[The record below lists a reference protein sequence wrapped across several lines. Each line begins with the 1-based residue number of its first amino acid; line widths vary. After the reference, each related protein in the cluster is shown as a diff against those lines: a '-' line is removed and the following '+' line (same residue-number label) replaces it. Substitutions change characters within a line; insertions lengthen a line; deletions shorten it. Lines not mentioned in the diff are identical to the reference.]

1 MAVDTRGSSREFR
14 PAVPVRAEGSGKPLQ
29 RLFSA
34 THCAILGESAA
45 PGKPEIKNA
54 MAAGPSP
61 RQAMEIELS
70 KLSSPRI
77 FLVRMLVFLVLGALI
92 AVVLYKQVVAAFLA
106 NPGLNALIC
115 AVLLIGIILA
125 FRQVIRLY
133 PEVAWVNNFRIADPG
148 LALERRP
155 RLLAPMAAILGGE
168 RSGRIAVSPQI
179 MRHLLDS
186 IATRLDEARDISRY
200 MTGLLVFLGLLG
212 TFWGLIETVGSIGA
226 VIGGLKVTGDAGSL
240 FDTLKEGLA
249 APLAGMGIS
258 FSSSLFGLAGSLIL
272 GFLDLQSSQAQNRF
286 YTDLEDW
293 LASTVRG
300 SAPEGDVAG
309 SAELQNALERLRLTL
324 EDGGANRATTSA
336 MANLAEAIQSLVA
349 HMRAEQQMI
358 REWADAQGEQNREIK
373 ELLTVLVKQ
382 PEKS

>member
-1 MAVDTRGSSREFR
+1 
-14 PAVPVRAEGSGKPLQ
+14 
-29 RLFSA
+29 
-34 THCAILGESAA
+34 
-45 PGKPEIKNA
+45 
-54 MAAGPSP
+54 
-61 RQAMEIELS
+61 MEIELT

-77 FLVRMLVFLVLGALI
+77 FLVRMLVFLVLCALVM
-92 AVVLYKQVVAAFLA
+92 VVLYKQIVTAFFA
-106 NPGLNALIC
+106 NPGLNALIG
-115 AVLLIGIILA
+115 AVLAIGTILS

-148 LALERRP
+148 IAVERQRP
-155 RLLAPMAAILGGE
+155 TLLAPMAAILGGE
-168 RSGRIAVSPQI
+168 RTGRMTITQQT

-212 TFWGLIETVGSIGA
+212 TFWGLIETVGSVGK
-226 VIGGLKVTGDAGSL
+226 VIDGLKVGGDAGAL

-249 APLAGMGIS
+249 APLGGMGIS

-300 SAPEGDVAG
+300 YSSESGSGAG
-309 SAELQNALERLRLTL
+309 GELQAAVMQLRTTL
-324 EDGGANRATTSA
+324 EEGGGNRGTTVA
-336 MANLAEAIQSLVA
+336 MANLAEAIQGLVA
-349 HMRAEQQMI
+349 HMRNEQQMI
-358 REWADAQGEQNREIK
+358 REWADGQGEQNREIK
-373 ELLTVLVKQ
+373 KLLERIARQ
-382 PEKS
+382 PEKN

>member
-1 MAVDTRGSSREFR
+1 
-14 PAVPVRAEGSGKPLQ
+14 
-29 RLFSA
+29 
-34 THCAILGESAA
+34 
-45 PGKPEIKNA
+45 
-54 MAAGPSP
+54 
-61 RQAMEIELS
+61 MEIELN

-77 FLVRMLVFLVLGALI
+77 FLVRMLVFLVLCALVM
-92 AVVLYKQVVAAFLA
+92 VVLYKQIILAFFA
-106 NPGLNALIC
+106 NPGLNALIGV
-115 AVLLIGIILA
+115 VLLIGTILS

-148 LALERRP
+148 IASERQRP
-155 RLLAPMAAILGGE
+155 TLLAPMAAILGGE
-168 RSGRIAVSPQI
+168 RTGRMTITQQT

-212 TFWGLIETVGSIGA
+212 TFWGLIETVGSVGK
-226 VIGGLKVTGDAGSL
+226 VIDGLKVGGDAGAL

-249 APLAGMGIS
+249 APLSGMGIS

-300 SAPEGDVAG
+300 Y
-309 SAELQNALERLRLTL
+309 SAEAAGGDLQTAVERLRATM
-324 EDGGANRATTSA
+324 EEGGGRGTTAA
-336 MANLAEAIQSLVA
+336 MANLAEAIQGLVA
-349 HMRAEQQMI
+349 HMRSEQQMI
-358 REWADAQGEQNREIK
+358 REWADGQGEQNREIK
-373 ELLTVLVKQ
+373 KLLERIARQ
-382 PEKS
+382 PENN

>member
-1 MAVDTRGSSREFR
+1 MAQHSQRMT
-14 PAVPVRAEGSGKPLQ
+14 PAMPS
-29 RLFSA
+29 
-34 THCAILGESAA
+34 
-45 PGKPEIKNA
+45 
-54 MAAGPSP
+54 GPSP
-61 RQAMEIELS
+61 RSTMEVELS

-77 FLVRMLVFLVLGALI
+77 FLVRMLVFLVLCALI
-92 AVVLYKQVVAAFLA
+92 TVVLYKQIVVAFFA
-106 NPGLNALIC
+106 NPGLNALIG

-148 LALERRP
+148 LAIDRRP
-155 RLLAPMAAILGGE
+155 TLLAPMAAILGGE
-168 RSGRIAVSPQI
+168 RSGRMTISQQT

-212 TFWGLIETVGSIGA
+212 TFWGLIETVRSVGK
-226 VIGGLKVTGDAGSL
+226 VIEGLKGGGDAGSL

-249 APLAGMGIS
+249 APLGGMGIS

-293 LASTVRG
+293 LATTVR
-300 SAPEGDVAG
+300 EYAG
-309 SAELQNALERLRLTL
+309 
-324 EDGGANRATTSA
+324 EDAGGAT
-336 MANLAEAIQSLVA
+336 
-349 HMRAEQQMI
+349 
-358 REWADAQGEQNREIK
+358 GEPQAA
-373 ELLTVLVKQ
+373 
-382 PEKS
+382 

>member
-1 MAVDTRGSSREFR
+1 MPSGSSSR
-14 PAVPVRAEGSGKPLQ
+14 SD
-29 RLFSA
+29 
-34 THCAILGESAA
+34 
-45 PGKPEIKNA
+45 
-54 MAAGPSP
+54 
-61 RQAMEIELS
+61 MEIELS

-77 FLVRMLVFLVLGALI
+77 FLVRMLVFLVLCALVM
-92 AVVLYKQVVAAFLA
+92 VVLYKQIIVAFFA
-106 NPGLNALIC
+106 NPGLNALIGG
-115 AVLLIGIILA
+115 VLLIGIILS

-133 PEVAWVNNFRIADPG
+133 PEVSWVNNFRIADPG

-155 RLLAPMAAILGGE
+155 KLLAPMAAILGGE
-168 RSGRIAVSPQI
+168 RSGRMTISQQT

-212 TFWGLIETVGSIGA
+212 TFWGLIETVGSVGK
-226 VIGGLKVTGDAGSL
+226 VIDGLKVGGDAASV

-249 APLAGMGIS
+249 APLGGMGIS

-293 LASTVRG
+293 LASTVREYGDGAGGEIQHAMERIRAVVEEGGG
-300 SAPEGDVAG
+300 SR
-309 SAELQNALERLRLTL
+309 S
-324 EDGGANRATTSA
+324 TTAA
-336 MANLAEAIQSLVA
+336 MANLAEAIQGLVA
-349 HMRAEQQMI
+349 HMRTEQQMI
-358 REWADAQGEQNREIK
+358 REWADGQGEQNREIK
-373 ELLTVLVKQ
+373 KLLERIAKQ

>member
-1 MAVDTRGSSREFR
+1 
-14 PAVPVRAEGSGKPLQ
+14 
-29 RLFSA
+29 
-34 THCAILGESAA
+34 
-45 PGKPEIKNA
+45 
-54 MAAGPSP
+54 
-61 RQAMEIELS
+61 MEIELT

-77 FLVRMLVFLVLGALI
+77 FLVRMLVFLVLCALVM
-92 AVVLYKQVVAAFLA
+92 VVLYKQIVLAFFA
-106 NPGLNALIC
+106 NPGLNALIGL
-115 AVLLIGIILA
+115 VLLIGTILS

-148 LALERRP
+148 LAVERQHP

-168 RSGRIAVSPQI
+168 RSGRMTISQQT

-186 IATRLDEARDISRY
+186 IGTRLDEARDISRY

-212 TFWGLIETVGSIGA
+212 TFWGLIETVGSVGK
-226 VIGGLKVTGDAGSL
+226 VIDGLKVGGDAGAL

-249 APLAGMGIS
+249 APLGGMGIS

-300 SAPEGDVAG
+300 YSGETAAG
-309 SAELQNALERLRLTL
+309 GELQLQHAIERLRATM
-324 EDGGANRATTSA
+324 EEGGNNRGTTAA
-336 MANLAEAIQSLVA
+336 MANLAEAIQGLVA
-349 HMRAEQQMI
+349 HMRSEQQMI
-358 REWADAQGEQNREIK
+358 REWADGQGEQNREIK
-373 ELLTVLVKQ
+373 KLLERIARQ
-382 PEKS
+382 PENN